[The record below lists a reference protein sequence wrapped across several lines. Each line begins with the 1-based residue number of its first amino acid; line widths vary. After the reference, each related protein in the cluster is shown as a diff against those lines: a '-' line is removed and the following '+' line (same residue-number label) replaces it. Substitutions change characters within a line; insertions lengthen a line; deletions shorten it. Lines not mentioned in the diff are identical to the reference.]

1 MAKELNET
9 VVGQLIG
16 ISRVVIGF
24 ILLGLF
30 GDQKKK

>member
-1 MAKELNET
+1 MAKEINET
-9 VVGQLIG
+9 VVGQIIG
-16 ISRVVIGF
+16 IGRVIIGF